1 MLNPSLLTAEK
12 PLKVKIKE
20 VQKDLAVL
28 VLPDNQ
34 TMSVHPKFLP
44 EGSVCGDQ
52 VYLNF
57 LSKQDL
63 DKGKQDI
70 ARAVLDEILK

>member
-1 MLNPSLLTAEK
+1 MLNLSLLTAEK
-12 PLKVKIKE
+12 PLKVRIKE
-20 VQKDLAVL
+20 AQKDLAVL

-34 TMSVHPKFLP
+34 VISIHPKFLP
-44 EGSVCGDQ
+44 EGFACGDQ

-57 LSKQDL
+57 LSKDDL
-63 DKGKQDI
+63 DKGKKEI